1 MSPHGVGPQPWQ
13 ECRFELATIGVCLVQ
28 EANHDYI
35 NNAHFWLVYAVQIK
49 RPMIVV
55 GTSLGGAIA
64 MDFALEYPQAV
75 KKLVLVDAQGF
86 IDGLGP
92 WRVAPKLLINLL
104 VQVSHQHVDLQHKFL
119 LAELAHLLKRQ
130 YGVDD
135 F

>member
-1 MSPHGVGPQPWQ
+1 M
-13 ECRFELATIGVCLVQ
+13 
-28 EANHDYI
+28 
-35 NNAHFWLVYAVQIK
+35 
-49 RPMIVV
+49 V

-64 MDFALEYPQAV
+64 MDFALEYPDAV